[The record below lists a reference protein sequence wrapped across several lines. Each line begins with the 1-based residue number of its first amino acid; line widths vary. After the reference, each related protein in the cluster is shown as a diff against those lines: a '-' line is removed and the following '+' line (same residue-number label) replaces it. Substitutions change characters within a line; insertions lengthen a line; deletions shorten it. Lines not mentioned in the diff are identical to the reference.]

1 MADFKKV
8 KHKLKT
14 LFAKNV
20 HSAHHNITTLAMTS
34 SMDHVLPLNPE
45 QIDVLTG
52 TYFYI
57 YYYGTS
63 NTWKMIVIT

>member
-52 TYFYI
+52 TISIF
-57 YYYGTS
+57 T
-63 NTWKMIVIT
+63 ITVHLVPEK